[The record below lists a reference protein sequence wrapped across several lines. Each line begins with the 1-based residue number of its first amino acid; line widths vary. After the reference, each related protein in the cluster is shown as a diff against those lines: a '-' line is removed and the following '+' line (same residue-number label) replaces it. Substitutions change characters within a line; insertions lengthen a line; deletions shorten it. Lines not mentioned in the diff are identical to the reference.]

1 MNSPPLATAPEPTPS
16 ADVAKQLLAD
26 AKELIALEVEL
37 AKNEVTEELLRA
49 KHAAIAAGLAIAALL
64 LCLNAALVGLILALG
79 GTALHALSVA
89 LVLLLLAGATGVY
102 AYSAVPKRPL
112 GKTRA
117 RLEDD
122 ARQLK
127 AHVA

>member
-1 MNSPPLATAPEPTPS
+1 MNSPPLATATEPTPS

-37 AKNEVTEELLRA
+37 AKNEVTEELVRS
-49 KHAAIAAGLAIAALL
+49 KHAAIAAGVAVAAIV

-79 GTALHALSVA
+79 GAPIHALSVA
-89 LVLLLLAGATGVY
+89 LVLLLLAVATSVY
-102 AYSAVPKRPL
+102 AYSAIPKRPL
-112 GKTRA
+112 GRTRA